1 MAQQVK
7 EIPGV
12 SEVRGRGL
20 MLGVVLNAP
29 VAREAVK
36 RGFEQG
42 IILNAPSENVL
53 RLTPPLIISQQEIDA
68 ALEKLHTVVEELV

>member
-1 MAQQVK
+1 
-7 EIPGV
+7 
-12 SEVRGRGL
+12 

-53 RLTPPLIISQQEIDA
+53 RLTPPLVISQQEIDT
-68 ALEKLHTVVEELV
+68 ALEKLRTVVEELV